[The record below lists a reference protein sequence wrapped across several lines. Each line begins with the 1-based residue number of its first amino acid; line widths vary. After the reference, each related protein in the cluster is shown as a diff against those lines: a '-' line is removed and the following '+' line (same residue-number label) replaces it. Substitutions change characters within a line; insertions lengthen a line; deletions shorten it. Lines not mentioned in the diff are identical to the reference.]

1 MLTPFQQHDTVE
13 QDTAQVSIKKKLKIL
28 FYHAGSFDFE
38 WFYPAVLQFKT
49 YIDLYFPETAQHL
62 DWCIPIQTQI
72 TDQELISAI
81 KDNDIDVLC
90 TSHYIWNHDFLN
102 TQLARVASEIKN
114 QVKIISGGPS
124 IDAHIDAEFFEKYP
138 YVDYAVFAAGEQ
150 AFADILTHLIF
161 DNPLIAFNTS
171 NCAWKNLK
179 TNKVMVAE
187 YKFVKMID
195 VSPFVYNEQLFTE
208 MTKEFFEKNQNMW
221 LPYTLTRG
229 CPYSCTFCDWN
240 SGFGNK
246 VSRRKNTYQQ
256 EIDLFQK
263 LGIKNIYLADAN
275 VGQYEE
281 DVAMI
286 EYFAHKN
293 IHENAKFHVGGN
305 FSKLKK
311 ENNLKIFHEMA
322 KSKMINKTF
331 NISIQDINQQVLK
344 NIDRPDVG
352 WDVHVAMA
360 DELRQHY
367 PHLLV
372 KAQLICCLPGQTV
385 KSWRETLTQVVQKNI
400 FPIIFLN
407 EPLPASPAMNDP
419 EYQRQFQFEYIK
431 SNRIFDGEPFLSLI
445 PKKSSSFTQEDIVHM
460 VVLSVIYQALSAINL
475 AMCEHNIGGYDIEL
489 AAESLIASDNYQNL
503 CDNLLENWIT
513 KNNFYFTA
521 GFSGMPMLVGNWAA
535 SRLLVAELTFI
546 NHVKNVLPADL
557 QMPFAKLY
565 FSHQF
570 TQMVNEIFADFD

>member
-1 MLTPFQQHDTVE
+1 MLTPFWQHDIVE
-13 QDTAQVSIKKKLKIL
+13 QNTAQVSKKKLKIL
-28 FYHAGSFDFE
+28 FYHAGSFEFE

-49 YIDLYFPETAQHL
+49 YIELYFPDTAQHL
-62 DWCIPIQTQI
+62 DWCIPIQTQV
-72 TDQELISAI
+72 TDQQLISAI
-81 KDNDIDVLC
+81 KDNNVDVLC

-102 TQLARVASEIKN
+102 TQLARIAPEIKD
-114 QVKIISGGPS
+114 QSKIISGGPS
-124 IDAHIDAEFFEKYP
+124 IDAHLDVDFFKKHP

-150 AFADILTHLIF
+150 AFADILTHLVF
-161 DNPLIAFNTS
+161 DKPLLAFNTS
-171 NCAWKNLK
+171 NCAWKHAK
-179 TNKVMVAE
+179 TNKVVVAE

-195 VSPFVYNEQLFTE
+195 VSPFVYNEPLFTK
-208 MTKEFFEKNQNMW
+208 MTKDFFKKSQNMW

-275 VGQYEE
+275 VGQYQE
-281 DVAMI
+281 DVDMI
-286 EYFAHKN
+286 EYFAYKN
-293 IHENAKFHVGGN
+293 IHENAEFHVGGN

-311 ENNLKIFHEMA
+311 ENNLKIFHAMA

-344 NIDRPDVG
+344 NIERPDVG

-360 DELRQHY
+360 DELRQSY

-385 KSWRETLTQVVQKNI
+385 ESWRETLKQVVQKNI

-407 EPLPASPAMNDP
+407 EPLPASPAMYDP
-419 EYQRQFQFEYIK
+419 EYQRRFQFEYVK
-431 SNRIFDGEPFLSLI
+431 SNRVFDGAPFASLI
-445 PKKSSSFTQEDIVHM
+445 AKKSNSFTQQDVVHM

-475 AMCEHNIGGYDIEL
+475 AMCEHSIGGYDIEL
-489 AAESLIASDNYQNL
+489 AAESIIASDNYQNL
-503 CDNLLENWIT
+503 YNNLLENWIT
-513 KNNFYFTA
+513 ENNFYFTT
-521 GFSGMPMLVGNWAA
+521 GFSGTPMVVGNWAA
-535 SRLLVAELTFI
+535 SRLLVADLTFI
-546 NHVKNVLPADL
+546 NHVKNILPTDL

-570 TQMVNEIFADFD
+570 THMVKEIFADFD